1 MAHHGIDIIYLVRNC
16 NDFLVERGLIT
27 HLALSNAIGHAW
39 MSFISGDEPW
49 SGAAAGKA
57 VHFGKG
63 GVERVPREEVWV
75 DVAQQERMRMWS
87 GVSLADVGRI
97 ANLWMSEQDS
107 RDEGEDFVY

>member
-1 MAHHGIDIIYLVRNC
+1 LEWSCSREG
-16 NDFLVERGLIT
+16 
-27 HLALSNAIGHAW
+27 S
-39 MSFISGDEPW
+39 SFR
-49 SGAAAGKA
+49 
-57 VHFGKG
+57 KG

-87 GVSLADVGRI
+87 EVSLADVGRI